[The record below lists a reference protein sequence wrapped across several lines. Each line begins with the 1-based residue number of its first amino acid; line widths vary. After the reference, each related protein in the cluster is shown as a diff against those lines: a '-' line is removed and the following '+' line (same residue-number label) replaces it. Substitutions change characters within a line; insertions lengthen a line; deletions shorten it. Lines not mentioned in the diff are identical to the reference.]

1 MAAGILPVQSDPT
14 LLEDI
19 RRYGKFDTEGCYQC
33 GTCTLSCDLATD
45 FANFP
50 RRSIRYALLGLRAP
64 LQGSLEPW
72 ICHDCGD
79 CSTACPRHAEPRLS
93 MLTLRRFLSA
103 QYEWTGIGGGLLRSR
118 AWHLASLAFAAVLV
132 VALILC
138 YHLWYVGLPLSGLT
152 TTMGLEHMFPIIM
165 YYTLTVMLFPFLLL
179 LTRVFR
185 VWRFTMGGEERP
197 SIPFSVYAGE
207 AWTYVHQSVS
217 HAMMKK
223 CPEKG
228 RWLGHWLLAFGTVLM
243 LTIKVFALRWFQ
255 TDNIYP
261 LYNPQRW
268 LGYLA
273 AGFIFYGVGDILVQR
288 VKANKEIY
296 KETRLEDLIFP
307 ILLLLTAVSGLAA
320 NILRC
325 SGLAYAALITY
336 GVHVIIA
343 TPMLV
348 VEMPFGVWAHMIYR
362 PLALYFQ
369 AVKERAAQLAPA
381 GEAIGHVV

>member
-1 MAAGILPVQSDPT
+1 MAVGILPVESDPT

-19 RRYGKFDTEGCYQC
+19 RQYGKFDPTGCYQC
-33 GTCTLSCDLATD
+33 GSCTISCDLVSD
-45 FANFP
+45 FASFP
-50 RRSIRYALLGLRAP
+50 RKSIRYALLGLRAP

-79 CSTACPRHAEPRLS
+79 CSIVCPRQAEPRIS
-93 MLTLRRFLSA
+93 MQTLRRFLCA
-103 QYEWTGIGGGLLRSR
+103 QYEWTGMGGRLLRSR
-118 AWHLASLAFAAVLV
+118 AWHLGSLAFAAVLV
-132 VALILC
+132 TLLILC

-152 TTMGLEHMFPIIM
+152 TPLGLEHMFPIM
-165 YYTLTVMLFPFLLL
+165 TYYTLTVMLFPFLLL

-185 VWRFTMGGEERP
+185 VWRLTMGGEERP
-197 SIPFSVYAGE
+197 SIPFSVYVE
-207 AWTYVHQSVS
+207 DAWTYVYQSVTHS
-217 HAMMKK
+217 MWKK

-228 RWLGHWLLAFGTVLM
+228 RWLGHWLLALGTVMM

-255 TDNIYP
+255 TDNVYP

-273 AGFIFYGVGDILVQR
+273 AGFIFYGIGEILIRRVQ
-288 VKANKEIY
+288 ANKEIY

-320 NILRC
+320 HIFRYAGLELC
-325 SGLAYAALITY
+325 SHFTYAL
-336 GVHVIIA
+336 HVIIA

-348 VEMPFGVWAHMIYR
+348 VEMPFGNWAHMIYR

>member
-1 MAAGILPVQSDPT
+1 
-14 LLEDI
+14 
-19 RRYGKFDTEGCYQC
+19 
-33 GTCTLSCDLATD
+33 
-45 FANFP
+45 
-50 RRSIRYALLGLRAP
+50 
-64 LQGSLEPW
+64 
-72 ICHDCGD
+72 
-79 CSTACPRHAEPRLS
+79 
-93 MLTLRRFLSA
+93 
-103 QYEWTGIGGGLLRSR
+103 
-118 AWHLASLAFAAVLV
+118 VLV

-152 TTMGLEHMFPIIM
+152 TAMGLEHMFPIMM

-185 VWRFTMGGEERP
+185 VWRFTMGGEQRP
-197 SIPFSVYAGE
+197 SIPFSVYVGE
-207 AWTYVHQSVS
+207 AWTYVLQSVS
-217 HAMMKK
+217 HTLMKK

-228 RWLGHWLLAFGTVLM
+228 RWLGHWLLALGTVMM

-273 AGFIFYGVGDILVQR
+273 AGFIFYGVGAILVGR
-288 VKANKEIY
+288 IKANKEIY
-296 KETRLEDLIFP
+296 KETRMEDLIFP

-348 VEMPFGVWAHMIYR
+348 VEMPFGNWAHMIYR

>member
-1 MAAGILPVQSDPT
+1 
-14 LLEDI
+14 
-19 RRYGKFDTEGCYQC
+19 
-33 GTCTLSCDLATD
+33 
-45 FANFP
+45 
-50 RRSIRYALLGLRAP
+50 
-64 LQGSLEPW
+64 
-72 ICHDCGD
+72 
-79 CSTACPRHAEPRLS
+79 

-118 AWHLASLAFAAVLV
+118 AWHLGSLAFAAVLV
-132 VALILC
+132 VALIFC

-152 TTMGLEHMFPIIM
+152 TAMGLEHMFPIMM

-185 VWRFTMGGEERP
+185 VWRLTMGGEDRP
-197 SIPFSVYAGE
+197 SIPFSVYVEE
-207 AWTYVHQSVS
+207 AWTYVYQSVS
-217 HAMMKK
+217 NSMMKK

-228 RWLGHWLLAFGTVLM
+228 RWLGHWLMALGVVMM

-273 AGFIFYGVGDILVQR
+273 AGFIFYGVGAILVGR
-288 VKANKEIY
+288 IKANKEIY
-296 KETRLEDLIFP
+296 KETRMEDLIFP

-348 VEMPFGVWAHMIYR
+348 VEMPFGNWAHMIYR